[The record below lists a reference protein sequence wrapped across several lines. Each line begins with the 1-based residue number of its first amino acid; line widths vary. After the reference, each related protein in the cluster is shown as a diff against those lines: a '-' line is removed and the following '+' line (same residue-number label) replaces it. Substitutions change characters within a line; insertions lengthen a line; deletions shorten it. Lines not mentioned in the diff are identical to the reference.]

1 MKNKDIY
8 APVVKTLFIPEG
20 NPGVQ
25 EINEIVAIPVIKNA
39 EGETN
44 RLTITGDMEISISY
58 LPVLDTESGV
68 SWKNDVDLQ
77 EGDYFGDNEETDQ
90 VLSCIEQELRKDQGQ
105 KQAEFWKVVLNVP
118 FTLDVE
124 MEPWDRGDILRI
136 EPELYS
142 KGWYVLNPQAV
153 EFEAVLKLRGDN
165 QETVS
170 EVSRD
175 MIVPKEEINEK
186 DAEASQI
193 QEEEEKMVARG
204 MGPDNISGT
213 ENAENLFSPL
223 GADDHSP
230 INQEITYQNQV
241 TLEEEIRGILEEE
254 WDQETAGRE
263 QESPPAENTE
273 DLPGAEAEER
283 SDVPSSS
290 GSNEAED
297 RVLSIKEESI
307 EDSCETKEST
317 GEQEDEVPLDE
328 AEESILQ
335 PETVISQDEE
345 KIDEKIR
352 ESVISQQVKLPD
364 VKLAF
369 QENLKKANIIL
380 KKETQ
385 IDYRE
390 EKNPAGAAP
399 KEDNYLKTDSYTD
412 KQIKTN
418 KEKDYFCLK
427 FYRVQEG
434 EDLDA
439 IADKLGVSKD
449 IICRVNYISEEEIRT
464 GMLLTIPAGA

>member
-1 MKNKDIY
+1 MKNNDIF

-25 EINEIVAIPVIKNA
+25 EINEIVAVPVIRNA

-44 RLTITGDMEISISY
+44 SLTITGDMEISISY
-58 LPVLDTESGV
+58 VPVLDTESGV
-68 SWKNDVDLQ
+68 SWKNDVGLQ
-77 EGDYFGDNEETDQ
+77 EEDYFDDNEETDQ

-105 KQAEFWKVVLNVP
+105 KQAEVWEVVLNVP

-124 MEPWDRGDILRI
+124 IGPWDRGEILRI

-153 EFEAVLKLRGDN
+153 EFEAVLKLRGDKK
-165 QETVS
+165 ETVS

-175 MIVPKEEINEK
+175 MIVPEKEIKEK
-186 DAEASQI
+186 DDEVSQI
-193 QEEEEKMVARG
+193 QEEEKMVARG
-204 MGPDNISGT
+204 MGPDSISGT

-230 INQEITYQNQV
+230 INQEITDQNQV

-254 WDQETAGRE
+254 WDQETGGG
-263 QESPPAENTE
+263 QESPSAENTE

-283 SDVPSSS
+283 ADVPSSS

-297 RVLSIKEESI
+297 RVLSLKKEESR
-307 EDSCETKEST
+307 EDSSEKKEGT
-317 GEQEDEVPLDE
+317 DEQEDEVPLDE
-328 AEESILQ
+328 IEESIPQ
-335 PETVISQDEE
+335 PETVIFQDEE

-352 ESVISQQVKLPD
+352 EAVIPQQVKLPD

-369 QENLKKANIIL
+369 QENFKKANIIL

-390 EKNPAGAAP
+390 GKNPAGAVS
-399 KEDNYLKTDSYTD
+399 KEDNFLKTDSYSD
-412 KQIKTN
+412 EQIKTN

-427 FYRVQEG
+427 FYRVQQG

-439 IADKLGVSKD
+439 IADKLGVNKD
-449 IICRVNYISEEEIRT
+449 SICRVNYISEEEIRT